1 MTASPEPNPAP
12 GLRAKKKA
20 RTRSAIQRQ
29 ALRLFAAQGYE
40 ATTVEQIAEAAE
52 VSPSTVFRYFPT
64 KEELVVSDGY
74 APEVVEAFR
83 AQPAE
88 LTPLQAVRGAIGSA
102 FGGLSGDEVARRR
115 QLQELVLTVPEL
127 WVASLGNIKQ
137 TQRMLAELV
146 AERAGREPADAAV
159 RSFTGAVFG
168 VLLEVWLRWAED
180 PDLDALEALD
190 RGLAHLEA
198 GLPL

>member
-1 MTASPEPNPAP
+1 MTASPEPTR

-20 RTRSAIQRQ
+20 KTRSAIQRQ
-29 ALRLFAAQGYE
+29 ALRLFATQGYE
-40 ATTVEQIAEAAE
+40 STTVEQIAEAAE

-64 KEELVVSDGY
+64 KEKLVVSDGY

-83 AQPAE
+83 AQPAG
-88 LTPLQAVRGAIGSA
+88 LSPLQAVRAAIRMA
-102 FGGLSGDEVARRR
+102 FEGMSGEEVAERR

-127 WVASLGNIKQ
+127 WAASLDNIKQ

-146 AERAGREPADAAV
+146 AEQSGRAPDDAEV

-168 VLLEVWLRWAED
+168 VLLEVWLRWADD

>member
-1 MTASPEPNPAP
+1 MTASPEPSPAS

-20 RTRSAIQRQ
+20 KTRSEIRRQ
-29 ALRLFAAQGYE
+29 ALRLFATQGYE
-40 ATTVEQIAEAAE
+40 STTVEQIAEAAE

-64 KEELVVSDGY
+64 KEKLVVSDGY

-88 LTPLQAVRGAIGSA
+88 LSPLRAVREAIRTA
-102 FGGLSGDEVARRR
+102 FAGLSGEEVAQRR

-127 WVASLGNIKQ
+127 WAASLGNIKQ
-137 TQRMLAELV
+137 TQHVLAELV
-146 AERAGREPADAAV
+146 AERAGHAPEDAEV

-168 VLLEVWLRWAED
+168 VLLEVWLRWAEN
-180 PDLDALEALD
+180 PDLNALEALD
-190 RGLAHLEA
+190 QSLAHLEA